1 MIIFHVFSW
10 LYTIEERFFCD
21 LLLLA
26 NCLLGDFMRKVEYN
40 EQLTLKL
47 SREQRQ
53 IVECLA
59 YRQETSL
66 GSAARFLLDRGIS
79 AAGLRAAE

>member
-1 MIIFHVFSW
+1 
-10 LYTIEERFFCD
+10 
-21 LLLLA
+21 
-26 NCLLGDFMRKVEYN
+26 MRKVEYN

-53 IVECLA
+53 IVEGLA
-59 YRQETSL
+59 DRQETSL

-79 AAGLRAAE
+79 AAGLRP